1 MPSTA
6 TIAAF
11 ATASMVLVLL
21 PGPAMLFL
29 VTRGVVGGRRIG
41 AVSALGVEAASAVFV
56 LATAVGLLAVLA
68 ASAFALSAIRYVG
81 AAYLVWLGIKTI
93 MGRREPLV
101 PVGGDIGGTGWR
113 NFRQGFLV
121 GISNPKTA
129 LFFLAFF
136 PQFVR
141 PEAGPVVPQVLVL
154 GAVFIVIATVLD
166 LTYGIAGGLVRD
178 ALIRNG
184 RAVRRSRLVAGLSY
198 LALGGYTAIGG
209 QGSPGSPGSP
219 GKA

>member
-1 MPSTA
+1 VPSPA
-6 TIAAF
+6 TLTAF
-11 ATASMVLVLL
+11 ATASVLLVLL

-56 LATAVGLLAVLA
+56 LATAAGLVAVLA
-68 ASAFALSAIRYVG
+68 ASSFALSAIRYVG
-81 AAYLVWLGIKTI
+81 AAYLIWLGIKTI
-93 MGRREPLV
+93 MARNEPLV
-101 PVGGDIGGTGWR
+101 PVGGAAACGITGWR
-113 NFRQGFLV
+113 SFRQGFLV

-141 PEAGPVVPQVLVL
+141 PEAGPVVSQVLVL
-154 GAVFIVIATVLD
+154 GAVFVVIATVLD

-198 LALGGYTAIGG
+198 LALGGYTAVAG
-209 QGSPGSPGSP
+209 QGSQV
-219 GKA
+219 KA

>member
-1 MPSTA
+1 VPSPA
-6 TIAAF
+6 TLTAF
-11 ATASMVLVLL
+11 ATASVLLVLL

-56 LATAVGLLAVLA
+56 LATAAGLVAVLA
-68 ASAFALSAIRYVG
+68 ASSFALSAIRYVG
-81 AAYLVWLGIKTI
+81 AAYLIWLGIKTI
-93 MGRREPLV
+93 MARNEPLV
-101 PVGGDIGGTGWR
+101 PVGGAAARGITGWR
-113 NFRQGFLV
+113 SFRQGFLV

-129 LFFLAFF
+129 LFFFAFF

-141 PEAGPVVPQVLVL
+141 PEAGPVVSQVLVL
-154 GAVFIVIATVLD
+154 GAVFVVIATVLD

-198 LALGGYTAIGG
+198 LALGGYTAVTG
-209 QGSPGSPGSP
+209 QGSQV
-219 GKA
+219 KA